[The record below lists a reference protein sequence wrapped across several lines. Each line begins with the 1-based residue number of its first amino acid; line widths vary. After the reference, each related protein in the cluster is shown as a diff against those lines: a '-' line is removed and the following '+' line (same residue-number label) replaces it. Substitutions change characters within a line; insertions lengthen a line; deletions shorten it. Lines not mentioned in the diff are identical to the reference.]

1 MQTEPPRLL
10 LDGML
15 EGLAR
20 RLRFLGYDCALAAQG
35 GPALVTRARAE
46 QRSVVTASP
55 AHQAIA
61 PAEIVLLREAPVE
74 EQVAEIVRRFPIDAA
89 RFAFTR
95 CSRDNTPLVPLNFE
109 IASPRLP
116 ARVRERHP
124 DPVWHCPA
132 CDRLYWPGTHSERI
146 ASRLARWLP
155 E

>member
-61 PAEIVLLREAPVE
+61 PAEIVLLREAPV
-74 EQVAEIVRRFPIDAA
+74 
-89 RFAFTR
+89 
-95 CSRDNTPLVPLNFE
+95 
-109 IASPRLP
+109 
-116 ARVRERHP
+116 
-124 DPVWHCPA
+124 
-132 CDRLYWPGTHSERI
+132 
-146 ASRLARWLP
+146 
-155 E
+155 